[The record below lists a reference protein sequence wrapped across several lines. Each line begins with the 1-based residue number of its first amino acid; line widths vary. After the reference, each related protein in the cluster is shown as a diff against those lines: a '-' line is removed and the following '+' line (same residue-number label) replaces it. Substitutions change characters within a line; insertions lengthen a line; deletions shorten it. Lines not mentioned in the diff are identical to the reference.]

1 MPSGYLNSPENIFF
15 LLIKLLCIIVV
26 LYVAYLIIRVLV
38 TIIFGWLGKVKKGT
52 IDLLSGLL
60 LFLCIL
66 FLNFHLI
73 VGTAYFLCPHSL
85 YIDLIPRTHD
95 SEIDFSFVA
104 IEGTYTDTET
114 GYVMKANPYFP
125 LPVATKIIMKRID
138 ENHISINGMDFLT
151 TEYIRKTPSYDS
163 GKKKGGLPVYNG
175 TKIIRCVPDSEVA
188 INFSS
193 YTTYNFT
200 NLSRLEV

>member
-1 MPSGYLNSPENIFF
+1 MPNEYFNSLVSIFF
-15 LLIKLLCIIVV
+15 LLLILVCIGAV
-26 LYVAYLIIRVLV
+26 LYVAYFIIRALV
-38 TIIFGWLGKVKKGT
+38 KILFGWLDKVKEGT
-52 IDLLSGLL
+52 TNFLSVLL
-60 LFLCIL
+60 LGLCVL
-66 FLNFHLI
+66 FVSFHLSLGI
-73 VGTAYFLCPHSL
+73 AYFLCPHSL

-114 GYVMKANPYFP
+114 GYVMKANPYFS

-151 TEYIRKTPSYDS
+151 TEYIRKTPSYDRR
-163 GKKKGGLPVYNG
+163 KKEGLDVYNS
-175 TKIIRCVPDSEVA
+175 TKIIRCIPDNKVA

-193 YTTYNFT
+193 YTTYNFP
-200 NLSRLEV
+200 NLSRLRI